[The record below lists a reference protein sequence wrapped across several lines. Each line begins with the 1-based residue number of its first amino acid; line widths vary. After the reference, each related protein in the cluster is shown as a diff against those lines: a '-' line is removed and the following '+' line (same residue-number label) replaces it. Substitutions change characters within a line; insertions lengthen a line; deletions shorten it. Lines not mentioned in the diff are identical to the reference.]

1 MSCEILE
8 FLFYCSALSQG
19 VVIILRGA
27 RQKIVSS
34 SRESMFQMNL
44 KKRNFHTIIK
54 LCYYSKMLNK
64 HNSLLN
70 YFRTKCKQTYS
81 ISN

>member
-34 SRESMFQMNL
+34 SRDSMFQMNL
-44 KKRNFHTIIK
+44 KKKEIFIP
-54 LCYYSKMLNK
+54 LS
-64 HNSLLN
+64 N
-70 YFRTKCKQTYS
+70 YVITQKC
-81 ISN
+81 

>member
-64 HNSLLN
+64 QQFIKL
-70 YFRTKCKQTYS
+70 FRTKCKQNIQYQ
-81 ISN
+81 

>member
-44 KKRNFHTIIK
+44 KKEIFIP
-54 LCYYSKMLNK
+54 L
-64 HNSLLN
+64 
-70 YFRTKCKQTYS
+70 
-81 ISN
+81 

>member
-64 HNSLLN
+64 HNSLLI
-70 YFRTKCKQTYS
+70 YFRTKIKQNIQYQ
-81 ISN
+81 